1 MKKIV
6 MFLALI
12 VPLLINAQISSF
24 RITQQNDDGFE
35 CRLFFDED
43 SLGNTN
49 ATLTSDKFSLN
60 KYDGV
65 NFSNYKPVAYYY
77 IDGTPTGSATDTVT
91 AVIYILGYFG
101 ARSTPIDTVVALGAN
116 TTSAATAAKVNLN
129 FNGWRANEYAIR
141 INQRTTGSPIT
152 TGEVYLKFIKKE
164 NDE

>member
-1 MKKIV
+1 MLPI
-6 MFLALI
+6 
-12 VPLLINAQISSF
+12 LINAQIATGGF
-24 RITQQNDDGFE
+24 RITQQNDDGFQ

-43 SLGNTN
+43 SLGNTY

-65 NFSNYKPVAYYY
+65 NFTNYKPVAYYY
-77 IDGTPTGSATDTVT
+77 IDGTPTGGATDTVT
-91 AVIYILGYFG
+91 AVIYLLGYFG
-101 ARSTPIDTVVALGAN
+101 ERSTPIDTIVALAAN

>member
-6 MFLALI
+6 ILLALI
-12 VPLLINAQISSF
+12 VPLLVSAQISSF
-24 RITQQNDDGFE
+24 RITQADDFGFE
-35 CRLFFDED
+35 CRVLFAED

-49 ATLTSDKFSLN
+49 ATLTSQKFSLN
-60 KYDGV
+60 SYDGV
-65 NFSNYKPVAYYY
+65 DFSTYKPTAYYY
-77 IDGTPTGSATDTVT
+77 VDGTPTGSATDTVT

-101 ARSTPIDTVVALGAN
+101 ARSTPIDTIVALGAN

-152 TGEVYLKFIKKE
+152 TGEVYLKFSKKE
-164 NDE
+164 EFE